1 MVAVK
6 FKQLEVMAGQ
16 RLLIRDV
23 DWQEFEAILE
33 ELGDHRA
40 SRIAYYQG
48 NLEIRR
54 QLPEHERSKIV
65 IADLIKILLNE
76 MDIAYEPYGSTT
88 FKNRNMAQG
97 IEPDDCF
104 YIKNAIRMIG
114 KTKIDLAIDPP
125 PDLAIEVDVTSKTQL
140 SVYQGLRVPELW
152 RWENNKLRI
161 DLWQNGEYVQSLSS
175 LVFPNVPILEIIPQ
189 YLEMASAKGTSSAM
203 KAFRKWVI
211 EFDCD
216 R

>member
-16 RLLIRDV
+16 RLLIRGIG
-23 DWQEFEAILE
+23 WQEFESILE
-33 ELGDHRA
+33 ELGDRRV
-40 SRIAYYQG
+40 SRVAYYQG
-48 NLEIRR
+48 DLEIRMP
-54 QLPEHERSKIV
+54 LPAHERSKIV

-104 YIKNAIRMIG
+104 YIKNADRMIG
-114 KTKIDLAIDPP
+114 KTKVDLEIDPP

-140 SVYQGLRVPELW
+140 SVYQGLQVPELW
-152 RWENNKLRI
+152 RWENNRLRI

-189 YLEMASAKGTSSAM
+189 HVEMASVKGTSFAM

-211 EFDCD
+211 EFERD

>member
-16 RLLIRDV
+16 SLLIRDV
-23 DWQEFEAILE
+23 GWQEFEAILE
-33 ELGDHRA
+33 ELGDRRV
-40 SRIAYYQG
+40 SRVAYYQG
-48 NLEIRR
+48 DLEIRMP
-54 QLPEHERSKIV
+54 LPEHERSKIV

-104 YIKNAIRMIG
+104 YIKNADRMIG
-114 KTKIDLAIDPP
+114 KTKVDLEIDPP
-125 PDLAIEVDVTSKTQL
+125 PDLAIEVDLTSKTQL

-152 RWENNKLRI
+152 RWENHRLRI
-161 DLWQNGEYVQSLSS
+161 DLWQNGEYVQSLNS

-189 YLEMASAKGTSSAM
+189 YLAMASVKGTSFAI

-211 EFDCD
+211 EFERD